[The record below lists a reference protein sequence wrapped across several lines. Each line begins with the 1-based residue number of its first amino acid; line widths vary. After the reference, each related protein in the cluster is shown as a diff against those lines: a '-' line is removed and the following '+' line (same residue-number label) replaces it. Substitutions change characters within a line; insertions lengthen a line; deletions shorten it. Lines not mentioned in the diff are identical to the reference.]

1 MNTKRQIKKQ
11 LEEIYTEE
19 SNSTCFDCDNKP
31 AHWASISNGIFL
43 CLDCSGEHRGY
54 GIGVSF
60 IRSVTMDQWT
70 QEQVNIMKVGGN
82 QRLKDFLTT
91 YEMPDNIDKKQIYC
105 SKLMNYYRRQLKAES
120 IRQIFMEPLP
130 PKEEFWSQLN
140 SDDNP
145 SSSPS
150 LFNNNSNINNN
161 IFSQNDAFYSKKY
174 EENENLPKNEIIINE
189 DQYQK
194 ARNQSEIATTFT
206 NPIPSEPKF
215 NSISSDKND
224 NRYSSVGSESNNNNN
239 SNSIFS
245 SGLSSYSSWFPNSGY
260 LGTVGNIL
268 GTVWGAGC
276 TVASG
281 VKDKINEYEVGSKL
295 LYVGGKT
302 FEGISYVGGKL
313 IEKGGDI
320 IRSDTVKNMAQKT
333 GEGLWYLKDKITGN
347 NNSNNS
353 SNYKSEGEGGSS
365 FLGGNKGNDDYY
377 KAY

>member
-11 LEEIYTEE
+11 LEELYTEE
-19 SNSTCFDCDNKP
+19 SNSSCFDCDSKP

-70 QEQVNIMKVGGN
+70 QEQVNIMKAGGN
-82 QRLKDFLTT
+82 QRLRDFLTT
-91 YEMPDNIDKKQIYC
+91 YEMPENIDKKQIYC
-105 SKLMNYYRRQLKAES
+105 SKLMHYYRKQLKTES
-120 IRQIFMEPLP
+120 IGQIFMEPLP
-130 PKEEFWSQLN
+130 PKEEFWSQVN
-140 SDDNP
+140 SDEE
-145 SSSPS
+145 SSS
-150 LFNNNSNINNN
+150 LFNNNKNNNNNSINQINNLAK
-161 IFSQNDAFYSKKY
+161 NDIFYSNQF
-174 EENENLPKNEIIINE
+174 EEDAKMPKNEIIIGE

-194 ARNQSEIATTFT
+194 ARNQAEIASTFT
-206 NPIPSEPKF
+206 NPIPTEPKF
-215 NSISSDKND
+215 TSISSDKND
-224 NRYSSVGSESNNNNN
+224 DRYSSVGSEKNNNNG
-239 SNSIFS
+239 I
-245 SGLSSYSSWFPNSGY
+245 LSSYSSWFPNSGY

-268 GTVWGAGC
+268 GTVWGAGV

-302 FEGISYVGGKL
+302 FEGIGYVGGKI

-320 IRSDTVKNMAQKT
+320 IRSDTVKNIAYKT
-333 GEGLWYLKDKITGN
+333 GEGLWYLKDRIMGSGN

-353 SNYKSEGEGGSS
+353 NNKGDDS
-365 FLGGNKGNDDYY
+365 FLGGNYSSTGSDDYKSY
-377 KAY
+377 